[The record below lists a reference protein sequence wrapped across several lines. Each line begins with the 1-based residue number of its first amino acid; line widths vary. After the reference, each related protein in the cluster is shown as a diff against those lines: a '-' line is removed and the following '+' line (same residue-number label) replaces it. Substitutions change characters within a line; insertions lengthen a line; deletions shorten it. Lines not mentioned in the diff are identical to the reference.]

1 MSGTRE
7 QEGHDR
13 PRPLWDHVAEL
24 SDRLKIWLYSLVAA
38 TVFFLAFPT
47 DFSFLQNPLSG
58 TFAYKPLVAA
68 ILVGIRNR
76 LLPSQYTL
84 IGGTVTTPLELI
96 LLGAVVFG
104 FAATVPVLAYEIYK
118 FVDPAIRPNEKQ
130 SFYPFVTGFSVLFVV
145 GAAFA
150 FFVLLPIIFSFSI
163 PFFQATQIPTIIFA
177 DQFYYLVF
185 FTIIV
190 SGFSFTLPVFFVLL
204 VRLHV
209 LGTSVLTKNRKY
221 VWAVVIVLTA
231 IASPDGGPLADVALF
246 VPIIILLEGSIRVA
260 RRYEKQHPE
269 ATAKFLAE
277 PAIPKCQYCGGNMD
291 SGGTFCGLCGKSR
304 I

>member
-1 MSGTRE
+1 M
-7 QEGHDR
+7 
-13 PRPLWDHVAEL
+13 WDHIAEL
-24 SDRLKIWLYSLVAA
+24 SERLKKWLYSLVVA

-58 TFAYKPLVAA
+58 TFAYKPLIAA
-68 ILVGIRNR
+68 ILVAIRSR

-96 LLGAVVFG
+96 LLGAVVLG
-104 FAATVPVLAYEIYK
+104 FAASVPVLAYEIYR
-118 FVDPAIRPNEKQ
+118 FVDPAIRPSEKQ
-130 SFYPFVTGFSVLFVV
+130 SIYPFVTGFSILFVV
-145 GAAFA
+145 GSAFA

-163 PFFQATQIPTIIFA
+163 PFFQATEIPTIIYA

-204 VRLHV
+204 VRLRV

-221 VWAVVIVLTA
+221 VWAVTLVLTA
-231 IASPDGGPLADVALF
+231 IASPDGGPLADLALF
-246 VPIIILLEGSIRVA
+246 IPIIVLLEGSIRVA

-269 ATAKFLAE
+269 ATPRLQLE
-277 PAIPKCQYCGGNMD
+277 PSIPKCVYCGGNMD
-291 SGGTFCGLCGKSR
+291 SGGTFCGLCGRSR